1 MCAETHCSKTRTGS
15 SSAGGGRG
23 HPTALA
29 RLPKAVSAGAALTAR
44 PPAATHGHSCPA
56 GSCHPAA
63 SRDRLR
69 VALGFISA
77 NRIKLTSK

>member
-1 MCAETHCSKTRTGS
+1 MCAETHCSKNRNGS
-15 SSAGGGRG
+15 SSARGGRG

-29 RLPKAVSAGAALTAR
+29 RLPKAVSDGAAVTPR
-44 PPAATHGHSCPA
+44 PPAATRGHSCPA

-63 SRDRLR
+63 SRDGLC

-77 NRIKLTSK
+77 DRIKLTFK